1 MNPLNQP
8 ERRTRLW
15 QFSLLYLLAL
25 LIPLGASYY
34 LFSNKSIVEEN
45 ARLTHELD
53 VTHKEQARL
62 VMQFDTLTHRLQ
74 SIDQLDQRILGEPN
88 QQVKSSLTIRNQENT
103 NAIALGLSELRR
115 DSTQM
120 QIPAHRMLARNVL
133 RDFDLLRSTRNT
145 VDVLRQDLARGG
157 DAVKSNATLLDQ
169 LNQTRQQVIMLQAAL
184 SSRPA
189 PVPPSGGGAPAPVA
203 TPSSSAK
210 LQIELLRDQ
219 VAFAEADCLRQ
230 RALDKKPHS
239 KDRVKLLEESRT
251 AFIHI
256 LQNPA
261 TDDLKQSIEKTL
273 EAINVE
279 LGKPAR
285 FFGLFN

>member
-34 LFSNKSIVEEN
+34 LFSNRSIVEEN
-45 ARLTHELD
+45 ARLTSELEI
-53 VTHKEQARL
+53 THKEQARL

-74 SIDQLDQRILGEPN
+74 NIDQLDQRILSESN
-88 QQVKSSLTIRNQENT
+88 QQVKSSLALRNEENV
-103 NAIALGLSELRR
+103 NAIGLGLSELRR
-115 DSTQM
+115 DSAQM
-120 QIPAHRMLARNVL
+120 KVPAHRLLARNIL
-133 RDFDLLRSTRNT
+133 RDFDLLRSTRKT
-145 VDVLRQDLARGG
+145 VDVLNQNVTRGG
-157 DAVKSNATLLDQ
+157 DAERNNATLLDQ

-184 SSRPA
+184 ASRPA
-189 PVPPSGGGAPAPVA
+189 PAAQSTNPVSPVA

-210 LQIELLRDQ
+210 LQIELLRNQ
-219 VAFAEADCLRQ
+219 VAFAEAECLRQ
-230 RALDKKPHS
+230 RAFDKKPHS
-239 KDRVKLLEESRT
+239 KDRTRLLEDSRT
-251 AFIHI
+251 AFIRI

-261 TDDLKQSIEKTL
+261 TEDIKQSIEKTL
-273 EAINVE
+273 ETINVE

-285 FFGLFN
+285 FFLFK

>member
-45 ARLTHELD
+45 ARLTSELD

-74 SIDQLDQRILGEPN
+74 NIDQLDQRILGETN
-88 QQVKSSLTIRNQENT
+88 QQVKSSLALRNEENV
-103 NAIALGLSELRR
+103 NAIGLGLSELRR
-115 DSTQM
+115 DSAQM
-120 QIPAHRMLARNVL
+120 KVPAHRMLARNIL
-133 RDFDLLRSTRNT
+133 RDFDLLRSTRKT
-145 VDVLRQDLARGG
+145 VDVLNQNVTRGG
-157 DAVKSNATLLDQ
+157 DAERNNATLLDQ

-184 SSRPA
+184 ASRPA
-189 PVPPSGGGAPAPVA
+189 PVAPSGGGGPAPVA
-203 TPSSSAK
+203 TPSTSAK
-210 LQIELLRDQ
+210 LQIELLNDK
-219 VAFAEADCLRQ
+219 VDFAEADCLRQ

-239 KDRVKLLEESRT
+239 KDRTRLLEESRT
-251 AFIHI
+251 AFIQI

-261 TDDLKQSIEKTL
+261 TEDMKQSIEKTL
-273 EAINVE
+273 ETINPE

-285 FFGLFN
+285 FFLFK

>member
-45 ARLTHELD
+45 TRLTSELD

-74 SIDQLDQRILGEPN
+74 NIDQLDQRILSETN
-88 QQVKSSLTIRNQENT
+88 QQVKSSLALRNEENV
-103 NAIALGLSELRR
+103 NAIGLGLSELKR
-115 DSTQM
+115 DSAQM
-120 QIPAHRMLARNVL
+120 KVQAHRQLARNIL
-133 RDFDLLRSTRNT
+133 RDFDLLRSTRKT
-145 VDVLRQDLARGG
+145 VDVLNQNVTRGG
-157 DAVKSNATLLDQ
+157 DAEKSNATLLDQ
-169 LNQTRQQVIMLQAAL
+169 LGQARQQVIMLQAAL
-184 SSRPA
+184 ANCSKA
-189 PVPPSGGGAPAPVA
+189 PPPIVNPPSVA
-203 TPSSSAK
+203 TLSTSAK
-210 LQIELLRDQ
+210 LQIELLRNQ
-219 VAFAEADCLRQ
+219 VAFADADCLRQ
-230 RALDKKPHS
+230 RALDRKPHS
-239 KDRVKLLEESRT
+239 KDRAKMLEESRT

-273 EAINVE
+273 ETINVE

-285 FFGLFN
+285 FFLFK

>member
-34 LFSNKSIVEEN
+34 LFSNRSIVEEN
-45 ARLTHELD
+45 ARLTRELD

-74 SIDQLDQRILGEPN
+74 NIDQLDQRILSEPN

-115 DSTQM
+115 DSSQM
-120 QIPAHRMLARNVL
+120 QVPAHRMLARNVL

-189 PVPPSGGGAPAPVA
+189 PVAPSGSVVAPVA
-203 TPSSSAK
+203 TPNSSAK

-239 KDRVKLLEESRT
+239 KDRAKLLEDSRT

-273 EAINVE
+273 ETINIE

-285 FFGLFN
+285 FFGLFK

>member
-34 LFSNKSIVEEN
+34 LFSNRSIVEEN
-45 ARLTHELD
+45 ARLTRELD

-74 SIDQLDQRILGEPN
+74 NIDQLDQRILSEPN

-115 DSTQM
+115 DSSQM
-120 QIPAHRMLARNVL
+120 QVPAHRMLARNVL

-157 DAVKSNATLLDQ
+157 DTEKSNATLLEQ

-184 SSRPA
+184 SNRPA
-189 PVPPSGGGAPAPVA
+189 PVAPSNNSMVPPVA

-210 LQIELLRDQ
+210 LQIELLHDQ

-230 RALDKKPHS
+230 RAFDKKPHS
-239 KDRVKLLEESRT
+239 KDRTKLLEESRT
-251 AFIHI
+251 AFIQI

-261 TDDLKQSIEKTL
+261 TENMKQSIEKTL
-273 EAINVE
+273 ETINLE

-285 FFGLFN
+285 FFLFK